1 MATDPVQAVLPGRSF
16 PWRKLMVVP
25 WALVLGV
32 AIVMAIVDPQPL
44 SLAVPALLMTAFVA
58 GNYRR
63 KLSDHSLHRNL
74 RDLELRLD
82 NASYL
87 NEFQNLPNR
96 NYMLDQLRR
105 EMPRARHTGEPFVVV
120 TVSANDLD
128 GITERRGA
136 EFADLAARS
145 LARLIERFT
154 RASDFA
160 AELGTGSF
168 GILLY
173 DCNLETAES
182 YLRRVPGGLA
192 VSTGKRMLEIPLTVR
207 VTEYDMESIY
217 AIDVLREAEEGDIAR
232 APEPLRFGAEIA

>member
-1 MATDPVQAVLPGRSF
+1 MATDPVQAVLPGRAF

-25 WALVLGV
+25 WALVLGIAV
-32 AIVMAIVDPQPL
+32 TMAIVDPQPL
-44 SLAVPALLMTAFVA
+44 GLVVPVLLMTAFVA

-87 NEFQNLPNR
+87 NEFQSLPNR

-136 EFADLAARS
+136 EFAELAARS

-160 AELGTGSF
+160 AELGPGSF

-173 DCNLETAES
+173 DCNMEMAES

-217 AIDVLREAEEGDIAR
+217 AIDVLREAEEGEMAR
-232 APEPLRFGAEIA
+232 PPEPLRFGAEIA

>member
-1 MATDPVQAVLPGRSF
+1 MVLP
-16 PWRKLMVVP
+16 
-25 WALVLGV
+25 WAIVLGAAVTV
-32 AIVMAIVDPQPL
+32 AIVEPQPL
-44 SLAVPALLMTAFVA
+44 SLVVPVLLMTAYVA
-58 GNYRR
+58 NNYQR

-82 NASYL
+82 NATYL
-87 NEFQNLPNR
+87 NEFQSLPNR

-105 EMPRARHTGEPFVVV
+105 EMPRARHSGEPFVVV
-120 TVSANDLD
+120 TVSAKDLD
-128 GITERRGA
+128 GIAERRGPD
-136 EFADLAARS
+136 FADLAARS

-160 AELGTGSF
+160 AELGRGSF

-173 DCNLETAES
+173 DCNLEMAQS
-182 YLRRVPGGLA
+182 YLRRVPGVLP

-217 AIDVLREAEEGDIAR
+217 AIDVLREAEEGEPAR
-232 APEPLRFGAEIA
+232 PPEPLRFGAETA